1 MEKVQKAKMPKLGEY
16 VQWTNQDDQ
25 VQTGYI
31 WSMGNQ
37 PSSYWVIP
45 DGLKEINEMK
55 LVKFQRNYGIFFE
68 SYQYAVA
75 A

>member
-16 VQWTNQDDQ
+16 VQWENQDNQ
-25 VQTGYI
+25 IEKGYI
-31 WSMGNQ
+31 WSMSNQ

-45 DGLKEINEMK
+45 DGAKKVNQMK
-55 LVKFQRNYGIFFE
+55 QIRFQRNYGVFFE
-68 SYQYAVA
+68 NYQQAVA